1 LTITKQSKP
10 TNQTPNKQTTKT
22 QKNPYKQRKI
32 LKHTT
37 SKRQFMAQK
46 TQKTKHTNKKTL
58 IL

>member
-1 LTITKQSKP
+1 LTNTRQTKP
-10 TNQTPNKQTTKT
+10 TNQPTTKQTTKT

-32 LKHTT
+32 YKHTT

-46 TQKTKHTNKKTL
+46 TQKTKHTQQKTL

>member
-1 LTITKQSKP
+1 LTNTKQSKP
-10 TNQTPNKQTTKT
+10 TKT